1 MGGSQ
6 SLSVLQINDIKY
18 LYNLRTFIGD
28 LINKYSG
35 SVNLQYSYDDTTY
48 RTSES
53 FKANNFIF
61 TNDNK
66 NITCSV
72 ELALTTTNKLFID
85 NIAFLDVLGILSYAK
100 LLTITPLTSSND
112 TNGNHFGIKLSGFKS
127 DIIAFLVYVDIQ
139 LTQELGLA

>member
-6 SLSVLQINDIKY
+6 SLSVLQINDVKY

-35 SVNLQYSYDDTTY
+35 SINLQYSYDDTTY

-61 TNDNK
+61 TKDNK

-85 NIAFLDVLGILSYAK
+85 NIAFLDVLGVLSYSK
-100 LLTITPLTSSND
+100 LLTITTLPSSND
-112 TNGNHFGIKLSGFKS
+112 TSGYHFGIKLSGYKS

-139 LTQELGLA
+139 LTQQLGLA